1 MAEKTE
7 AIDKFIE
14 SWGVMGSVWG
24 INASTARVHALL
36 LTSEEPVSLD
46 DIANRLAISRGN
58 ASMCL
63 KELRN
68 WKVVKLV
75 KEPGDRRDYYLSE
88 SDVQKMFFAIAK
100 ERKRRE
106 FDPIVEVVETTL
118 RALTRE
124 SPGRQ
129 DKVPARLREM
139 EKLLGTLKVV
149 AERFLGNEK
158 MATSILPF
166 LLRSSQEIKR

>member
-1 MAEKTE
+1 MVPKRQT
-7 AIDKFIE
+7 IDKFIE

-36 LTSEEPVSLD
+36 MVSEGPLSLD
-46 DIANRLAISRGN
+46 DIATKLAISRGN

-68 WKVVKLV
+68 WGVVKLI
-75 KEPGDRRDYYLSE
+75 KEPGDRRDYYVSE
-88 SDVQKMFFAIAK
+88 SDVRKMFFAIAR

-106 FDPIVEVVETTL
+106 FDPLVEVVTTTL
-118 RALTRE
+118 HSLRE
-124 SPGRQ
+124 EADGHEDEVQ
-129 DKVPARLREM
+129 ARLNQM
-139 EKLLGTLKVV
+139 EELLMTLKLI

-158 MATSILPF
+158 MAESILP
-166 LLRSSQEIKR
+166 LLLPSLKQVGE